1 MYEQRQMGKLSTY
14 EYLDEGMGS
23 ASTCAGLLLSD
34 FESRFCIVLMRTL
47 PEEVKRPVLEYSTRA
62 KVTSQKLLV
71 SLLEVLNPGGK
82 EEVKSL
88 QLWVRSPPTSQT
100 FDEAFNVLRRWQLAV
115 SRLSTLGLPPLSPH
129 EKLSAMDGIL
139 QKLERKSE
147 ALRFK
152 LQALRMAPEIR
163 RPQDAAVQRMLAQV
177 EEEVR
182 ILQADERTKF
192 NRQGTLETVFRAE
205 AKAAARPAAPG
216 FCQFFARGN
225 CKKGDQCAFSHLS
238 PCRFFVLGSCKHG
251 DACKYPHVTPAKA
264 APKPKFVPKALPKR
278 SSETKPK
285 QGAESKPKAAAA
297 ENASD
302 SQSRASSV
310 RSLVMAATTQSSV
323 CKVSDEEKPL
333 VLIDSGANEVI
344 RPYRPE
350 LQKRLKNMSSTQ
362 VALANGQAV
371 SAHRTSEGELV
382 LPASGQ
388 SCAEWIVPLERLTV
402 GLDCKFFG
410 MAKVKAQSC
419 KSLKKT
425 DRFVKSKFWSKI
437 VCPTSA
443 GQISSH

>member
-1 MYEQRQMGKLSTY
+1 
-14 EYLDEGMGS
+14 
-23 ASTCAGLLLSD
+23 
-34 FESRFCIVLMRTL
+34 
-47 PEEVKRPVLEYSTRA
+47 
-62 KVTSQKLLV
+62 
-71 SLLEVLNPGGK
+71 
-82 EEVKSL
+82 
-88 QLWVRSPPTSQT
+88 
-100 FDEAFNVLRRWQLAV
+100 
-115 SRLSTLGLPPLSPH
+115 
-129 EKLSAMDGIL
+129 MDGIL

-350 LQKRLKNMSSTQ
+350 LQKCLKNMSSTQ

-402 GLDCKFFG
+402 GLDCKFFWDG
-410 MAKVKAQSC
+410 
-419 KSLKKT
+419 KSESPVLQ
-425 DRFVKSKFWSKI
+425 V
-437 VCPTSA
+437 PQEN
-443 GQISSH
+443 GQIREVKVLVKNRLPYLSWTDFQPLRRRLAKLWKGKPASCQAATLHEPRAEHPGPLPSSST